1 MKDRTIKLKESV
13 PLFSRKGFRHQT
25 NTFTGS
31 HQGSGDA
38 GSGAAP
44 CEAASPISVND
55 GARALTVNLME
66 RVCEPSNLRQ
76 AYKRVKGNKGAPG
89 VDGMTV
95 ETALDWL
102 VEHETRLIQSL
113 LDGSYQPS
121 PVRGVDIPKPN
132 GGTRELGIPTVVDRI
147 VQQAILQV
155 LEPVF
160 EPTFSP
166 HSYGFR
172 PGRNAHDAVT
182 QARKFVADGKEF
194 VVDMDLE
201 KFFDRVNHDILM
213 SRLARRIADKR
224 LLRIVRRFLQAGIMK
239 DGVVIERIK
248 GTPQGGPLSP
258 LLSNILLTD
267 LDEELTRRGHSFCR
281 YADDCNIYVASQAA
295 AERILAN
302 MIRWLEDKLHLQVN
316 LTKSAAAP
324 TSERKFLGFRLVP
337 GGRLQIANESRE
349 RFRKK
354 LTELTK
360 RRTPRSIEVIAKS
373 LTPVLRG
380 WGNYFRIAESKRF
393 FREIDQWVR
402 HRLRAIRLHQ
412 CKRAYARAR
421 FLIGLG
427 VPSMASWILA
437 KSGKGMWRLSSSPPA
452 HQGMNKQWFGSL
464 GLFSLEALG

>member
-1 MKDRTIKLKESV
+1 M
-13 PLFSRKGFRHQT
+13 
-25 NTFTGS
+25 GS
-31 HQGSGDA
+31 HEGSGDA
-38 GSGAAP
+38 GSEPAP
-44 CEAASPISVND
+44 YEAASPISVSD

-66 RVCEPSNLRQ
+66 RVCEPSNLNQ

-89 VDGMTV
+89 VDGMSV
-95 ETALDWL
+95 ETALAWL
-102 VEHETRLIQSL
+102 KEHKARLIQSL

-166 HSYGFR
+166 YSYGFR
-172 PGRNAHDAVT
+172 PGRSAHDAVT
-182 QARKFVADGKEF
+182 QARKYVAEGKEF

-224 LLRIVRRFLQAGIMK
+224 LLRIVRRFLQAGMMK
-239 DGVVIERIK
+239 DGVVMERAK

-295 AERILAN
+295 AERVLAS
-302 MIRWLEDKLHLQVN
+302 MTRWLEDKLHLQVN
-316 LTKSAAAP
+316 LKKSAAAP
-324 TSERKFLGFRLVP
+324 TFERKFLGFRLES
-337 GGRLQIANESRE
+337 GGRLQIAKESRE
-349 RFRKK
+349 RLRRK
-354 LTELTK
+354 LAELTK

-380 WGNYFRIAESKRF
+380 WGNYFRIAESKSL
-393 FREIDQWVR
+393 FRETDKWLR
-402 HRLRAIRLHQ
+402 RRLRAIRLHQ
-412 CKRAYARAR
+412 CKRAPARAR
-421 FLIGLG
+421 FLMGLG
-427 VPSMASWILA
+427 VPQVASWKLA

-452 HQGMNKQWFGSL
+452 HQGMNKQWFDHL
-464 GLFSLEALG
+464 GLFSLETLG